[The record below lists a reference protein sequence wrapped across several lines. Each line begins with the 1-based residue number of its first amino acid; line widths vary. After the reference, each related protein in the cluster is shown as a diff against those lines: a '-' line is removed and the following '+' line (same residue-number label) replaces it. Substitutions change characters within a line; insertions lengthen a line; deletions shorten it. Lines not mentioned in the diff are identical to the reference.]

1 MESDS
6 ALPYLPSRRLDQ
18 GWLDKLET
26 RPLLWAGFVV
36 SVSLATAAVGLGSSP
51 SLAGPLG
58 PASPLVLTLLG
69 INFIVILG
77 LGGLMVWR
85 VVRLARE
92 QTGDAGARLHL
103 RFVGL
108 FAAAAFFPAL
118 IVAFFFG
125 ILVTRGVDGWFKP
138 WVENMA
144 EGSAKVAGSY
154 IEEQDNY
161 LSDHIRRMAHDLNR
175 AGPSSLA
182 GAPVAFSQYL
192 ADAAA
197 DNGFPAAYVVDG
209 EGRVLARSEQGE
221 VPPFLTPPAASFR
234 AAEANGDEVEAR
246 PFEKSDLLRALYRL
260 RGFANAYLYVV
271 RPVEPGVFAHLRNTE
286 ASLAAYKLGQAN
298 RARIQAGFALIY
310 GEVVLVV
317 LLGAVSF
324 GMSAASSIA
333 APIARL
339 VQASGKVAAGDLSV
353 RVDTSDNIE
362 EINGLF
368 RAFNHMT
375 RDLEAQQNAL
385 VAAHTEAESRRQFV
399 ETMLFGVS
407 AGVIGL
413 DPAGRISVVNRQA
426 ATLLELPETRLGLPV
441 SELVPEFQNA
451 VEQAAGSGV
460 QVEEDVD
467 VVRGAESRR
476 LRLRVGHSPDGLVLT
491 FDDITRLVAAQ
502 RNAAWKDVAR
512 RIAHEIKNPLT
523 PILLSAERIRRKYR
537 RDITTDLETF
547 DRCTDTIIRQ
557 VGDIRSMVD
566 EFSAFARMPAP
577 KFARTDGVE
586 LLRQAVFA
594 QRVADPETQVEMT
607 VPEGQVSLLCD
618 VRMIGQALIN
628 LLKNASE
635 AISARR
641 GGGAH
646 AGRIVARLVVDG
658 GWAAFEFEDNGVGLP
673 AKDRDRLTEP
683 YVTTREKGTGL
694 GLAIV
699 DRIMEEHGGE
709 LSLADAANLP
719 GARVTLRLPLAPVA
733 SQHALSDATTEP
745 SYAATPPAAAPAL
758 KDA

>member
-161 LSDHIRRMAHDLNR
+161 LSDHIRRMAHD
-175 AGPSSLA
+175 
-182 GAPVAFSQYL
+182 
-192 ADAAA
+192 
-197 DNGFPAAYVVDG
+197 NGVPAAYVVDG